1 MQVQRAITETLKG
14 GLVNGPT
21 LYITQK
27 LVSSVDAAGSNVLP
41 KAVPQELRTPLVGLV
56 LGSLPLMVSN
66 HWLAEKVSEYT
77 MANAVAQTLALA
89 GNGGTGAPGV
99 IDQAVNSVFD
109 KVAALGAP
117 AAPGTGTN
125 GYMVQR
131 GTNGYMVPKRAT
143 QGYLP
148 NAPMAGLRQPMRGLT
163 TEHSTN

>member
-56 LGSLPLMVSN
+56 LGALPLMVSD
-66 HWLAEKVSEYT
+66 HWLAEKVSEYS

-117 AAPGTGTN
+117 APGTGTN
-125 GYMVQR
+125 GYISQR
-131 GTNGYMVPKRAT
+131 NGTNGYMVQKRAT

-163 TEHSTN
+163 TELHTN

>member
-1 MQVQRAITETLKG
+1 MQVTRAITETLKG
-14 GLVNGPT
+14 GMVNGPT

-56 LGSLPLMVSN
+56 LATVPLLVSD

-99 IDQAVNSVFD
+99 IDAPLNSVFD
-109 KVAALGAP
+109 KIAAIGAP
-117 AAPGTGTN
+117 TVPSTGTQ
-125 GYMVQR
+125 GYMLQRGHTAGYLAQR
-131 GTNGYMVPKRAT
+131 GTAGYVAP
-143 QGYLP
+143 Q
-148 NAPMAGLRQPMRGLT
+148 PMAGMRTGMRGLT
-163 TEHSTN
+163 TEHSVN